1 MGHHAAAYTLETYGH
16 LITDDLGKALELE
29 DLGVHERRE
38 GRTDAHRTLVLTAID
53 SSPP

>member
-16 LITDDLGKALELE
+16 LINDDLGKPLELK

-38 GRTDAHRTLVLTAID
+38 LKPTLTAP
-53 SSPP
+53 SP